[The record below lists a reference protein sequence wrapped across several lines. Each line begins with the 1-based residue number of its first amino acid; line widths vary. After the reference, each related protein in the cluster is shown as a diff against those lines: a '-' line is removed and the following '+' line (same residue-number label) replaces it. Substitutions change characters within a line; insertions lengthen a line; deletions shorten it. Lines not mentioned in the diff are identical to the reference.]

1 VAECLP
7 SSKIGVKEQV
17 EGFIGEGEFR
27 QEVLEEDGGG
37 TGVVESIVPLAV
49 RMRGVDD
56 TGQLEAVAECAE
68 GEGVKGGPGGP
79 IKVKGVYPGTER
91 MAGEGAEKAFFGAVT
106 VRDEDAIGE
115 QAMNLGPEG
124 EKGRGSREICGSD
137 AVHLLSGPSD
147 LLVRGEKGAEG
158 FAEAVCRGPKR
169 DRDLHGD
176 IGLATTGARGLKVNG
191 CKLALGDGGQER
203 KRGD

>member
-1 VAECLP
+1 MG
-7 SSKIGVKEQV
+7 GVN
-17 EGFIGEGEFR
+17 G
-27 QEVLEEDGGG
+27 
-37 TGVVESIVPLAV
+37 
-49 RMRGVDD
+49 

-68 GEGVKGGPGGP
+68 GEGVKGGPGGS
-79 IKVKGVYPGTER
+79 IKVKGVHPWAER
-91 MAGEGAEKAFFGAVT
+91 MAGEGAEKAFFGTVT
-106 VRDEDAIGE
+106 VRDDDTIGE
-115 QAMNLGPEG
+115 QAMDLGPEG
-124 EKGRGSREICGSD
+124 EEGRGSREICGSD

-147 LLVRGEKGAEG
+147 CLVRGEKGAKG

-203 KRGD
+203 KRSD